1 MRLVEQIVR
10 INSSLGAQVKAYD
23 YTDKARHDQAKQRSL
38 EAIGARLARHEK
50 VTWIA
55 LTLVLILAGLTLAL
69 LANHLFGH
77 SN

>member
-1 MRLVEQIVR
+1 MKV
-10 INSSLGAQVKAYD
+10 YD
-23 YTDKARHDQAKQRSL
+23 YTDKAEHDRARQQSL
-38 EAIGARLARHEK
+38 KAIDAPLARHEK
-50 VTWIA
+50 VTWIT